1 MRDREVL
8 AVANSMGLYDRK
20 LEFVEISPDELI
32 AFAHEIADRTTQE
45 VVAKMQTMLEKL

>member
-8 AVANSMGLYDRK
+8 AIANSMGLYDRK
-20 LEFVEISPDELI
+20 LEFVEITPDELI

-45 VVAKMQTMLEKL
+45 VVTKMQTMLEKL